1 MAEPTAHGTLSEH
14 EDKGNVVYLYL
25 VSLIACI
32 GGLMFGFDL
41 GVISGALPFITE
53 HFDLKVFM
61 QGFTVSVF
69 VIGCI
74 IGSISAGGLSDRY
87 GRRNI
92 LVCSAFLFAVSA
104 IFMAIPN
111 TITQLIIAR
120 FVCGIAV
127 GTASVLSP
135 IYIAEIAPAD
145 MRGKLVSINQLAI
158 VSGILITYFTNWLL
172 SGIGPNNWRWMFAV
186 GVVPSLLFFV
196 ALMFVPE
203 SPRFLTKLGKRD
215 EALGILAKIGG
226 RKRAEEQMTEIL
238 DTLSKEAGKL
248 SEIFAPGFRT
258 ALFIGIT
265 LAVLSQWG
273 GMVAIVYYAPTI
285 FMKAGYESAQ
295 SALFAN
301 VMIGIINFIFTFV
314 AIFSVDRFGRKGLL
328 LIGFSG
334 LFLSIMATGFIF
346 QSSVI
351 GGKIIL
357 LPLLFYV
364 AFFCMSV
371 GAVTWVVL
379 AEIFPTKI
387 RGTAMSIATMSLWV
401 ANFILSQMFP
411 WMIETIGGN
420 AFYMFGVFCFI
431 ALLFT
436 WKVIPETKNKT
447 LEEIERMWMASSE
460 H

>member
-1 MAEPTAHGTLSEH
+1 MAESTLNGTLSDN
-14 EDKGNVVYLYL
+14 EDKGNVFYLYII
-25 VSLIACI
+25 SLIACA

-53 HFDLKVFM
+53 HFGLKVFM

-74 IGSISAGGLSDRY
+74 FGAMTAGGLSDRF

-92 LVCSAFLFAVSA
+92 LVCAAFLFTVSA
-104 IFMAIPN
+104 IFMAIPS

-135 IYIAEIAPAD
+135 IYIAEIAPANI
-145 MRGKLVSINQLAI
+145 RGKLVSINQLAI
-158 VSGILITYFTNWLL
+158 VSGILITFLTNWLL
-172 SGIGPNNWRWMFAV
+172 AGVGPNNWRWMFAV
-186 GVVPSLLFFV
+186 GVIPSFMFFI

-203 SPRFLTKLGKRD
+203 SPRFLTKQGKR
-215 EALGILAKIGG
+215 EKALGILAKISG
-226 RKRAEEQMTEIL
+226 RKRAEEQMAEII
-238 DTLSKEAGKL
+238 DTMSKEAGKL
-248 SEIFAPGFRT
+248 SDIFTPGFRT
-258 ALFIGIT
+258 ALIVGIA
-265 LAVLSQWG
+265 LAVLSQWC
-273 GMVAIVYYAPTI
+273 GMATIVYYAPTI

-295 SALFAN
+295 SALLAN
-301 VMIGIINFIFTFV
+301 VMIGLINFLFTFV
-314 AIFSVDRFGRKGLL
+314 AILSVDRFGRKGLL
-328 LIGFSG
+328 LIGFTG
-334 LFLSIMATGFIF
+334 LFISIMTTGFIF

-364 AFFCMSV
+364 AFYCMSV
-371 GAVTWVVL
+371 GAVTWVIL

-387 RGTAMSIATMSLWV
+387 RGTAMSIATMSLWI
-401 ANFILSQMFP
+401 ANFILSQLFP

-420 AFYMFGVFCFI
+420 AFYMFGVVCFI

-447 LEEIERMWMASSE
+447 LEEIEMMWMEGAE